1 MTCKVSDIDDDLVFS
16 AAGRAACEGGVLSLY
31 VKWQADCIM
40 FFCVKSQASLKSK
53 IIYAPPGFV
62 V

>member
-1 MTCKVSDIDDDLVFS
+1 MMCKVSDIDDDLVFS
-16 AAGRAACEGGVLSLY
+16 AAGRAACEGGVLSFHAEQ
-31 VKWQADCIM
+31 QAECIM
-40 FFCVKSQASLKSK
+40 FFCAKLQALLKSK